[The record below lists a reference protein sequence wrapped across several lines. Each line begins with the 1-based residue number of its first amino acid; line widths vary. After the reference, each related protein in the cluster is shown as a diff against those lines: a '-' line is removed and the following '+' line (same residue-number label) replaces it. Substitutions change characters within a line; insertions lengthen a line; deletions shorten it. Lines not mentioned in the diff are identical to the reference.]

1 MRRDMPDTRFK
12 KVYTFNSARKSMSTI
27 IPLDSG
33 GFRWQ
38 SSLSWYLSSYSS
50 LSLSSLSHSLSL
62 SWLTWSRVY
71 TKGASEIV
79 MKKCSFLLAEN
90 GRVDSFTAQH
100 QDRFISQPLSLS
112 LLSVNDKFSYFTRIV
127 FCNPSLSLDWSRQWL
142 SRWQKTVWERSAWR
156 TGTLCPP
163 RQRRTRQGCNSCS
176 YGIHLKICNQ
186 RIATAGSKYPQI
198 FCRFTTTPRQSQTSK
213 RWAKTMWSLTW
224 PASALLALRWQKV
237 NYFRIKGFELWQR
250 VILSWGCSS

>member
-1 MRRDMPDTRFK
+1 MPDTRFK

-38 SSLSWYLSSYSS
+38 SSSSWYLSSYLS
-50 LSLSSLSHSLSL
+50 LSLSSLSYSLSL

-100 QDRFISQPLSLS
+100 QDRLKNQPLSLS
-112 LLSVNDKFSYFTRIV
+112 LLSVDDKFSYFTKIV
-127 FCNPSLSLDWSRQWL
+127 FCNTSSLSRLVQ
-142 SRWQKTVWERSAWR
+142 TVIEPMAKDGLR
-156 TGTLCPP
+156 TISLAYRDFVPT
-163 RQRRTRQGCNSCS
+163 
-176 YGIHLKICNQ
+176 KAEKNQ
-186 RIATAGSKYPQI
+186 ARMQ
-198 FCRFTTTPRQSQTSK
+198 
-213 RWAKTMWSLTW
+213 
-224 PASALLALRWQKV
+224 
-237 NYFRIKGFELWQR
+237 
-250 VILSWGCSS
+250 

>member
-1 MRRDMPDTRFK
+1 MPDTRFK

-38 SSLSWYLSSYSS
+38 SSLSWYLSSYLS
-50 LSLSSLSHSLSL
+50 LSLSSLSYSLSL

-100 QDRFISQPLSLS
+100 QDRLKNQPLCLFCHYRALMITSAI
-112 LLSVNDKFSYFTRIV
+112 LLKLYFVIFPPLQTGPDSDWTNGKGRFENDQLGVQGLCAHQGREEPGKDTIV
-127 FCNPSLSLDWSRQWL
+127 VVTYSHV
-142 SRWQKTVWERSAWR
+142 T
-156 TGTLCPP
+156 
-163 RQRRTRQGCNSCS
+163 
-176 YGIHLKICNQ
+176 
-186 RIATAGSKYPQI
+186 
-198 FCRFTTTPRQSQTSK
+198 
-213 RWAKTMWSLTW
+213 
-224 PASALLALRWQKV
+224 
-237 NYFRIKGFELWQR
+237 
-250 VILSWGCSS
+250 

>member
-1 MRRDMPDTRFK
+1 MPDTRFK

-38 SSLSWYLSSYSS
+38 SSSSWYLS

-112 LLSVNDKFSYFTRIV
+112 LLSVDDKFSYFAKIV

-163 RQRRTRQGCNSCS
+163 RQRRTRQGCNSFS

-186 RIATAGSKYPQI
+186 GKARAFQIWLNLLQVHYDSSTEPNFEAMGEDNVIANMTCVCIVGI
-198 FCRFTTTPRQSQTSK
+198 EV
-213 RWAKTMWSLTW
+213 AKS
-224 PASALLALRWQKV
+224 
-237 NYFRIKGFELWQR
+237 ELF
-250 VILSWGCSS
+250 

>member
-1 MRRDMPDTRFK
+1 MFILHNCKYSQFNYFKMRRDMPDTRFK

-38 SSLSWYLSSYSS
+38 SLS
-50 LSLSSLSHSLSL
+50 LSLSSFSYSFSL

-100 QDRFISQPLSLS
+100 QDRFKHQPPCLCHYWALMVNSAI
-112 LLSVNDKFSYFTRIV
+112 LLKLYSVIFPPLQTGQDSDWANGKRRFENDQLGVQGLCAHQGREEPGKDTIV
-127 FCNPSLSLDWSRQWL
+127 VVTYSHV
-142 SRWQKTVWERSAWR
+142 T
-156 TGTLCPP
+156 
-163 RQRRTRQGCNSCS
+163 
-176 YGIHLKICNQ
+176 
-186 RIATAGSKYPQI
+186 
-198 FCRFTTTPRQSQTSK
+198 
-213 RWAKTMWSLTW
+213 
-224 PASALLALRWQKV
+224 
-237 NYFRIKGFELWQR
+237 
-250 VILSWGCSS
+250 

>member
-1 MRRDMPDTRFK
+1 MPDTRFK

-38 SSLSWYLSSYSS
+38 SLS
-50 LSLSSLSHSLSL
+50 LSLSSLSYSLSL

-100 QDRFISQPLSLS
+100 QDRFKRQPLLT
-112 LLSVNDKFSYFTRIV
+112 KIV
-127 FCNPSLSLDWSRQWL
+127 FCNLSPSPDWSRQWL
-142 SRWQKTVWERSAWR
+142 SQWQKTVWERSAWH

-163 RQRRTRQGCNSCS
+163 RQRRTRQGYNSCS
-176 YGIHLKICNQ
+176 YGIHHLLPCHLEICNQ
-186 RIATAGSKYPQI
+186 RKARKGLQNILKSCAGSLRLLDRAKL
-198 FCRFTTTPRQSQTSK
+198 RSDGRRQCD
-213 RWAKTMWSLTW
+213 R
-224 PASALLALRWQKV
+224 
-237 NYFRIKGFELWQR
+237 
-250 VILSWGCSS
+250 